1 MIVVAEENSSVTYV
15 ENYISTAEE
24 SKGVANIV
32 QKYLLTANAKVTFG
46 AVDNFAKGITT
57 YVNRR
62 GVAGHDA
69 RIEWALGL
77 MNDGN
82 TVSENTTYL
91 IGDGSYG
98 DAKTVTVGRGEQT
111 QNFTT
116 KYRSFWKTF

>member
-1 MIVVAEENSSVTYV
+1 MIM
-15 ENYISTAEE
+15 
-24 SKGVANIV
+24 
-32 QKYLLTANAKVTFG
+32 QKLHMVLLIHL
-46 AVDNFAKGITT
+46 AKGFTT

-62 GVAGHDA
+62 GVAGRDA

-82 TVSENTTYL
+82 TISENTTHL

-98 DAKTVTVGRGEQT
+98 DTKTVVVGRGEQT

-116 KYRSFWKTF
+116 KIVHYGKNTEGLYLKAWCYER